1 VKLAKDISSTR
12 VFDSFPRS
20 KAIFCLGKCAFIIL
34 VWLRVSE
41 TFRENS
47 RDTGLRYSRYYFV
60 KLLPQPFGYK
70 LLMHEQT
77 DDGKFFQ

>member
-1 VKLAKDISSTR
+1 MKTAKDICSTR
-12 VFDSFPRS
+12 VLDSFPRS

-47 RDTGLRYSRYYFV
+47 RDTGLRYTGTI
-60 KLLPQPFGYK
+60 L
-70 LLMHEQT
+70 
-77 DDGKFFQ
+77 